1 MKEIK
6 KAPSL
11 VGQRFILKFY
21 LISVYIQLSKQLSAV
36 HDLHKQA
43 KMRKVKKYLKSA
55 NKYSPKN
62 NIIGIRESENYR
74 SGSRNRYPQKE
85 LLLYK
90 MMIRSK
96 KNKLEKKKPENTD
109 LK

>member
-1 MKEIK
+1 MARKTLSEYRAQK
-6 KAPSL
+6 K
-11 VGQRFILKFY
+11 
-21 LISVYIQLSKQLSAV
+21 
-36 HDLHKQA
+36 DKQA
-43 KMRKVKKYLKSA
+43 KMRKVRNYLKSA

-96 KNKLEKKKPENTD
+96 KNKLEKIEARKYR
-109 LK
+109 LKR